1 MSEQLKP
8 SLDERLARLP
18 REIAPARD
26 LWPAIEARLL
36 RRARRQ
42 RQFALAI
49 AAGLA
54 TTALALFAA
63 YHPHLPQQ
71 PDGAARRLAQAFDSE
86 GPRGAAFLRTR
97 AALEQSFATD
107 LEKLPPKTRARLLQ
121 DLEIIRSA
129 RADIRSA
136 LDSSPQDPM
145 LNELLADTWQQE
157 MNFYANVSLTP
168 DSARLRWPL

>member
-1 MSEQLKP
+1 MSEQPKS

-26 LWPAIEARLL
+26 LWPAIEARLQ
-36 RRARRQ
+36 RSARRQ

-63 YHPHLPQQ
+63 FQPRTLQE
-71 PDGAARRLAQAFDSE
+71 PDGAARRLAQSFDSE
-86 GPRGAAFLRTR
+86 GPRGAAFMRTR
-97 AALEQSFATD
+97 AALEQSFASD
-107 LEKLPPKTRARLLQ
+107 LQKLPPKTRARLLQ

-157 MNFYANVSLTP
+157 MDFYANVSSTP
-168 DSARLRWPL
+168 DPARMRWPL